1 MQAYQLGSSM
11 FLELLSSFQK
21 WSQLSASYSPLKQPG
36 LFRDSHRI
44 ALNKP
49 IRYNLI
55 PGLETSFSEKRWQV
69 RLYLSHYLIISF
81 RAHLYMYIFQ
91 EASVV
96 QVSILPLKWPL
107 CQLSLPSTSP
117 LDLPIPVPL
126 QRQLFYFSLLTR
138 STCTP
143 IVSYSVSNF
152 CGSIDCSQFNIN
164 STGNIHIYWN
174 M

>member
-1 MQAYQLGSSM
+1 MFFFWQHAQDLPVPKAIEHRVKGSMQAYQLGSSM
-11 FLELLSSFQK
+11 FIELLSSFQK

-55 PGLETSFSEKRWQV
+55 PGLETSFSEKRWRV

-117 LDLPIPVPL
+117 LDLPFQSP
-126 QRQLFYFSLLTR
+126 FND
-138 STCTP
+138 
-143 IVSYSVSNF
+143 SYSISL
-152 CGSIDCSQFNIN
+152 S
-164 STGNIHIYWN
+164 
-174 M
+174 